1 MIEECPRLT
10 IRRRFPRP
18 LEEVIVALSGAPT
31 SFVADAQGGRGS
43 LDFRIK
49 PVDGSGEA
57 TAFRGVAVTC
67 YCGPADNLALFAAVE
82 VARPGDVIVAA
93 TDQFT
98 GTSVTRDLLV
108 AMAKNRGVRAL
119 VTDGL
124 VRDVEGILR
133 VGIPVFCQGVIPNSP
148 SKNGPGT
155 VGLPITIG
163 GIGVDSGD
171 VIIGD
176 RDGVVVVARNA
187 AAQVVESLERVR
199 AAESSMVQKVQ
210 AGLEV
215 PDSIRALLRSDQVRE
230 VD

>member
-1 MIEECPRLT
+1 
-10 IRRRFPRP
+10 
-18 LEEVIVALSGAPT
+18 LSGTPT
-31 SFVADAQGGRGS
+31 SFVADAQGGRGGIDYRVKP
-43 LDFRIK
+43 LDG
-49 PVDGSGEA
+49 GSPA
-57 TAFRGVAVTC
+57 TAFCGIAVTC

-98 GTSVTRDLLV
+98 GTSLTGDLLV

-133 VGIPVFCQGVIPNSP
+133 VGIPVYCRGVIPNSP
-148 SKNGPGT
+148 ARNGPGT
-155 VGLPITIG
+155 VGLPITLG
-163 GIGVDSGD
+163 GICVDSGD
-171 VIIGD
+171 IVVGD
-176 RDGVVVVARNA
+176 RDGIVVVARDSA
-187 AAQVVESLERVR
+187 DRVVKELAGVR
-199 AAESSMVQKVQ
+199 AAESLMEKKVQ

-215 PDSIRALLRSDQVRE
+215 PDHIRALLDSDQVRE